1 MIGIFQNGVP
11 VLPTAKEV
19 TVQPSNSFVLS
30 KSYVKQTKAQVID
43 SNSGSTSTINS
54 NYSMIKPQMKDDRM
68 LEEYMNKLNF
78 LEEKKA
84 AILSN
89 NNNKKPV
96 LGNQTKKSGS
106 SDNVLAN
113 EFMRVREEKFGKV
126 IQSNEQNEVAREN
139 QKNLARSSNQ
149 QNCKFY

>member
-1 MIGIFQNGVP
+1 MI
-11 VLPTAKEV
+11 T
-19 TVQPSNSFVLS
+19 
-30 KSYVKQTKAQVID
+30 
-43 SNSGSTSTINS
+43 
-54 NYSMIKPQMKDDRM
+54 PQMKDDRM

-89 NNNKKPV
+89 KKPV

-106 SDNVLAN
+106 SDNILAN

-139 QKNLARSSNQ
+139 HKNLSRSSNQ
-149 QNCKFY
+149 QNCKFYYLTTYIPIDIRFGMK

>member
-1 MIGIFQNGVP
+1 
-11 VLPTAKEV
+11 
-19 TVQPSNSFVLS
+19 
-30 KSYVKQTKAQVID
+30 
-43 SNSGSTSTINS
+43 
-54 NYSMIKPQMKDDRM
+54 MIKPQMKDDRM

-139 QKNLARSSNQ
+139 QKNLVRSSNQ

>member
-1 MIGIFQNGVP
+1 
-11 VLPTAKEV
+11 
-19 TVQPSNSFVLS
+19 
-30 KSYVKQTKAQVID
+30 
-43 SNSGSTSTINS
+43 
-54 NYSMIKPQMKDDRM
+54 MIKPQMKDDRM
-68 LEEYMNKLNF
+68 LEEYMNRLNS
-78 LEEKKA
+78 LEEKKS
-84 AILSN
+84 AII
-89 NNNKKPV
+89 NKKPV

-106 SDNVLAN
+106 SDNILAN